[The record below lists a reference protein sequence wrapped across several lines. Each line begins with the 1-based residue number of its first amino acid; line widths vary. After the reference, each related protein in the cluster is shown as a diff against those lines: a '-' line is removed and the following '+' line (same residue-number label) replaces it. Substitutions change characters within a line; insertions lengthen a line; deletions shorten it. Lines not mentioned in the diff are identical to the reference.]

1 MAERVLVIGAGMAGL
16 WTALAL
22 APTGREIVLLERD
35 PPPPDGGPDAA
46 FDGWARRGVGHLR
59 HSHAFLARLRL
70 LIRDEHPELLAELMA
85 AGCRDLTFE
94 GGLTDIH
101 KRSYT
106 PDPVDRDL
114 AVLTSRRTTLELIM
128 RRYVERQPNLT
139 IRSSAFVK
147 RLLITVGPVPTVT
160 GVVLEDADGVCDLAA
175 DLVVDAAGRTSG
187 AIEQLQEAGAV
198 IAEESEDCGILYFT
212 RHYRLNAGAAEP
224 ERGKAPLTGDLE
236 YLKFGVFPGDNGCFS
251 ITLCVPEVEEELR
264 RKIVDP
270 ATFDGACAQLPGLA
284 SWIDPATATPIS
296 RVFGMGDLASR
307 WRDLAPG
314 GRAAVTGFF
323 PVGDSHVRSNPL
335 YGRGCSFAAVSAHLL
350 RDALQMFSDPGARL
364 EAYQRRIAGELRP
377 YYDAMRDADR
387 SAIRRA
393 RQALTPGFQPSLK
406 SRLTKRF
413 LEDGV
418 AVAVRSDVDLFRA
431 ALRGFHMLE
440 DPQAWLKRPKNLAKV
455 MGYWARGRARNAEAY
470 RPRGGPEREVMLRGL
485 GLSPELDIQRALEQP
500 GQAA

>member
-1 MAERVLVIGAGMAGL
+1 MAEKVLVIGAGMAGL

-22 APTGREIVLLERD
+22 APTGREVTLLERD
-35 PPPPDGGPDAA
+35 PPPPEGGPDEA
-46 FDGWARRGVGHLR
+46 FEGWTRRGVGHLR

-70 LIRDEHPELLAELMA
+70 LIRDKHPELLAELMA

-101 KRSYT
+101 KRTYVA
-106 PDPVDRDL
+106 DPVDRDL

-128 RRYVERQPNLT
+128 RRYVERQAKVT
-139 IRSSAFVK
+139 IRSGAFVK
-147 RLLITVGPVPTVT
+147 ALRIAPAAVPTVI
-160 GVVLEDADGVCDLAA
+160 GVVVEDAGGRHVLAA
-175 DLVVDAAGRTSG
+175 DLVIDAAGRTSG
-187 AIEQLQEAGAV
+187 AIEQLREAGAE
-198 IAEESEDCGILYFT
+198 IPEEVEDCGILYFT
-212 RHYRLNAGAAEP
+212 RHYRLNLGLTEP
-224 ERGKAPLTGDLE
+224 ERGRSPLTGDLE

-251 ITLCVPEVEEELR
+251 ITLCVPEIEEELR
-264 RKIVDP
+264 KKIVDP
-270 ATFDGACAQLPGLA
+270 ATFDAVCAALPGLTP
-284 SWIDPATATPIS
+284 WVDPVTATPIS
-296 RVFGMGDLASR
+296 RVFGMGDLHSL

-314 GRAAVTGFF
+314 GKAAVLGFF

-350 RDALQMFSDPGARL
+350 RDAVQMFSEPGARL
-364 EAYQRRIAGELRP
+364 EAYQRRVTAELRP
-377 YYDAMRDADR
+377 YHDVMRDADR
-387 SAIRRA
+387 GAIRRA
-393 RQALTPGFQPSLK
+393 RQGLTPGYQPSLK

-470 RPRGGPEREVMLRGL
+470 RPRGGPEREEMLRGL
-485 GLSPELDIQRALEQP
+485 GLSPELDVQRVLEQA
-500 GQAA
+500 G